1 MKKWI
6 LTILLPLVLL
16 QSPALAQT
24 DPQDNQTQTQPQTT
38 PPTLAVSKQRA
49 LLPLKGTEQIQ
60 LNLVNCGGWLGLDC
74 ALGRVL
80 LPKSAHIE
88 HRELQFDNPTPA
100 AVNVVNTAVV
110 AQGELTG
117 YQLNSSAISI
127 PQVSKPLPA
136 NQIVS
141 MRLVLKRSVM
151 PPDNY
156 NGAVYLTLG
165 AQGDRLTLPINLN
178 VRSGPL
184 LPLVVL
190 FLGVIL
196 GRLFKYVQGSGGNQ
210 ADALKEVNRL
220 DQDIA
225 DARLENEDD
234 KKILTGMSGEVRK
247 LVFRDKLDAA
257 KANIE
262 AIQNRLQVL
271 TNLQLIE
278 KRIGEEPLDSTS
290 EKEAREQIE
299 KVRFYIAEKDD
310 AKAKEF
316 LEKLKATLED
326 VRARSSG
333 DSNIKE
339 YIESAEAATD
349 SILKSSSDSSGKP
362 TPLKRFQRFMI
373 QLSGLSEQVRAEATL
388 WFVRPLLSLTL
399 LLALTALG
407 INSLYVENGKNF
419 GARPFSDYLGLIL
432 WGLSADVASRSL
444 SSLQGSNK
452 DG

>member
-1 MKKWI
+1 
-6 LTILLPLVLL
+6 
-16 QSPALAQT
+16 
-24 DPQDNQTQTQPQTT
+24 
-38 PPTLAVSKQRA
+38 
-49 LLPLKGTEQIQ
+49 
-60 LNLVNCGGWLGLDC
+60 
-74 ALGRVL
+74 
-80 LPKSAHIE
+80 
-88 HRELQFDNPTPA
+88 
-100 AVNVVNTAVV
+100 
-110 AQGELTG
+110 
-117 YQLNSSAISI
+117 
-127 PQVSKPLPA
+127 
-136 NQIVS
+136 
-141 MRLVLKRSVM
+141 
-151 PPDNY
+151 
-156 NGAVYLTLG
+156 
-165 AQGDRLTLPINLN
+165 
-178 VRSGPL
+178 
-184 LPLVVL
+184 
-190 FLGVIL
+190 
-196 GRLFKYVQGSGGNQ
+196 
-210 ADALKEVNRL
+210 
-220 DQDIA
+220 
-225 DARLENEDD
+225 
-234 KKILTGMSGEVRK
+234 MSGEVRK

-278 KRIGEEPLDSTS
+278 KRIGEEPLDIVS

-310 AKAKEF
+310 AKAKAF

-326 VRARSSG
+326 VGARSSG

-339 YIESAEAATD
+339 YIDSAEAATD
-349 SILKSSSDSSGKP
+349 SILKSSSESSGKP